1 MRERAVC
8 DRRTPGTNC
17 PVPATPFTTDLSGLA
32 GWVLDVIATMGAPGV
47 AVLVA
52 LENLF
57 PPLPSEVVLP
67 LAGFL
72 AGQGKLSL
80 AAVLVA
86 ATAGSVAG
94 ALVLYW
100 AGAALGP
107 TRLRALA
114 ERLPLMDADDVDR
127 AQGWFDRH
135 GRTAVLVGRLV
146 PGVRSLISV
155 PAGVARM
162 PLAPFLAY
170 TTLGSAAYNAVLVL
184 LGHQLGSRWTSVER
198 YSDPVNYAAYGLIAL
213 GVALAAMRRARH
225 RRRDRDR
232 GREQAAEPER
242 ASR

>member
-1 MRERAVC
+1 VHAH
-8 DRRTPGTNC
+8 NI
-17 PVPATPFTTDLSGLA
+17 ADLGGLA
-32 GWVLDVIATMGAPGV
+32 GWVLDVIDAMGAVGV
-47 AVLVA
+47 AALVA

-86 ATAGSVAG
+86 ATVGSVVG

-100 AGAALGP
+100 AGAALG
-107 TRLRALA
+107 RDRMRRIA

-135 GRTAVLVGRLV
+135 GRSAVLVGRLV
-146 PGVRSLISV
+146 PGVRSLVSI
-155 PAGVARM
+155 PAGIARM
-162 PLAPFLAY
+162 PLLPFLGY

-184 LGHQLGSRWTSVER
+184 LGHQLGSRWRSVEK
-198 YSDPVNYAAYGLIAL
+198 YSDPINYGVYALIVL
-213 GVALAAMRRARH
+213 GILVAVLRRARH
-225 RRRDRDR
+225 RRNDRE
-232 GREQAAEPER
+232 RELVGAPE
-242 ASR
+242 

>member
-1 MRERAVC
+1 M
-8 DRRTPGTNC
+8 
-17 PVPATPFTTDLSGLA
+17 
-32 GWVLDVIATMGAPGV
+32 LDVIDAMGAVGV
-47 AVLVA
+47 AALVA

-86 ATAGSVAG
+86 ATVGSVVG

-100 AGAALGP
+100 AGAALG
-107 TRLRALA
+107 RDRMRRIA

-135 GRTAVLVGRLV
+135 GRSAVLVGRLV
-146 PGVRSLISV
+146 PGVRSLVSI
-155 PAGVARM
+155 PAGIARM
-162 PLAPFLAY
+162 PLLPFLGY

-184 LGHQLGSRWTSVER
+184 LGHQLGQPLDVGREVQR
-198 YSDPVNYAAYGLIAL
+198 PDQL
-213 GVALAAMRRARH
+213 RRLRPD
-225 RRRDRDR
+225 RRRGAR
-232 GREQAAEPER
+232 GGPAARPAPPQR
-242 ASR
+242 PRTGARRHALSDQGLSPRPASR

>member
-1 MRERAVC
+1 MHAHNV
-8 DRRTPGTNC
+8 
-17 PVPATPFTTDLSGLA
+17 ADLGGLA
-32 GWVLDVIATMGAPGV
+32 GWVLDVIDAMGAVGV

-86 ATAGSVAG
+86 ATVGSVVG

-107 TRLRALA
+107 DRMRRIA

-127 AQGWFDRH
+127 AQAWFDRH
-135 GRTAVLVGRLV
+135 GRTAVLFGRLV
-146 PGVRSLISV
+146 PGVRSLVSI
-155 PAGVARM
+155 PAGIARM
-162 PLAPFLAY
+162 PLLPFLGY

-184 LGHQLGSRWTSVER
+184 LGHQLGSRWTSVEK
-198 YSDPVNYAAYGLIAL
+198 YSDPINYGVYGLIA
-213 GVALAAMRRARH
+213 VALLVAVARRARH
-225 RRRDRDR
+225 RRNDRE
-232 GREQAAEPER
+232 RELVDSQ
-242 ASR
+242 S

>member
-1 MRERAVC
+1 MNPHNVA
-8 DRRTPGTNC
+8 
-17 PVPATPFTTDLSGLA
+17 DLGGLA
-32 GWVLDVIATMGAPGV
+32 GWVLDVIDAMGAAGV
-47 AVLVA
+47 AALVA

-86 ATAGSVAG
+86 ATVGSVVG

-100 AGAALGP
+100 AGAALGED
-107 TRLRALA
+107 RMRRIA

-135 GRTAVLVGRLV
+135 GRSAVLLGRLV
-146 PGVRSLISV
+146 PGVRSLVSI

-162 PLAPFLAY
+162 PLLPFLGY

-184 LGHQLGSRWTSVER
+184 LGHQLGRRWTSVET
-198 YSDPVNYAAYGLIAL
+198 YSDPINYGVYALIAL
-213 GVALAAMRRARH
+213 GILVAVLRRAKH
-225 RRRDRDR
+225 RRNDRE
-232 GREQAAEPER
+232 RELVGTRE
-242 ASR
+242 

>member
-1 MRERAVC
+1 MHAHNV
-8 DRRTPGTNC
+8 
-17 PVPATPFTTDLSGLA
+17 ADLGGLA
-32 GWVLDVIATMGAPGV
+32 GWVLDVIDAMGAVGV

-80 AAVLVA
+80 TAVLVA

-94 ALVLYW
+94 ALLLYW

-107 TRLRALA
+107 GRMRLIA
-114 ERLPLMDADDVDR
+114 ERVPLMDADDVDR

-135 GRTAVLVGRLV
+135 GRSAVLVGRLV
-146 PGVRSLISV
+146 PGVRSLVSI
-155 PAGVARM
+155 PAGIARM
-162 PLAPFLAY
+162 PMLPFLGY

-198 YSDPVNYAAYGLIAL
+198 YSDPINYGVYGLIAV
-213 GVALAAMRRARH
+213 GVLVAVARRARH
-225 RRRDRDR
+225 RRNDRE
-232 GREQAAEPER
+232 RELVDAHK
-242 ASR
+242 

>member
-1 MRERAVC
+1 LVHAHKI
-8 DRRTPGTNC
+8 
-17 PVPATPFTTDLSGLA
+17 ADLGGLA
-32 GWVLDVIATMGAPGV
+32 GWVLDVIDAMGAVGV
-47 AVLVA
+47 AALVA

-86 ATAGSVAG
+86 ATVGSVVG

-100 AGAALGP
+100 AGAALG
-107 TRLRALA
+107 RDRMRRIA

-135 GRTAVLVGRLV
+135 GRSAVLVGRLV
-146 PGVRSLISV
+146 PGVRSLVSI
-155 PAGVARM
+155 PAGIARM
-162 PLAPFLAY
+162 PLLPFLGY

-184 LGHQLGSRWTSVER
+184 LGHELGSRWTSVEK
-198 YSDPVNYAAYGLIAL
+198 YSDPINYGVYGLIAV
-213 GVALAAMRRARH
+213 GVLVAVLRRARH
-225 RRRDRDR
+225 RRDDRE
-232 GREQAAEPER
+232 RELVDTHR
-242 ASR
+242 

>member
-1 MRERAVC
+1 MDV
-8 DRRTPGTNC
+8 TQ
-17 PVPATPFTTDLSGLA
+17 PVHQLSGLA
-32 GWVLDVIATMGAPGV
+32 GWVLDVIDAMGALGV

-72 AGQGKLSL
+72 SGQGELSL

-100 AGAALGP
+100 AGAALG
-107 TRLRALA
+107 A
-114 ERLPLMDADDVDR
+114 ERLRRIAERVPLMDADDVDR

-146 PGVRSLISV
+146 PGVRSLISI

-162 PLAPFLAY
+162 QLVPFLLY
-170 TTLGSAAYNAVLVL
+170 TTVGSAAYNTVLVL
-184 LGHQLGSRWTSVER
+184 LGHQLGSHWTSVER
-198 YSDPVNYAAYGLIAL
+198 YSDPINFGVYGLIGL
-213 GVALAAMRRARH
+213 GVALAAVRRARH
-225 RRRDRDR
+225 RRADRE
-232 GREQAAEPER
+232 REAVR
-242 ASR
+242 AG

>member
-1 MRERAVC
+1 MHAHNV
-8 DRRTPGTNC
+8 
-17 PVPATPFTTDLSGLA
+17 ADLGGLA
-32 GWVLDVIATMGAPGV
+32 GWVLDVIDAMGAVGV
-47 AVLVA
+47 AALVA

-86 ATAGSVAG
+86 ATVGSVVG

-100 AGAALGP
+100 AGAALG
-107 TRLRALA
+107 RDRMRRIA

-135 GRTAVLVGRLV
+135 GRSAVLFGRLV
-146 PGVRSLISV
+146 PGVRSLVSI
-155 PAGVARM
+155 PAGIARM
-162 PLAPFLAY
+162 PLLPFLGY

-184 LGHQLGSRWTSVER
+184 LGHQLGSRWRSVEK
-198 YSDPVNYAAYGLIAL
+198 YSDPINYGVYALIVL
-213 GVALAAMRRARH
+213 GILVAVLRRARH
-225 RRRDRDR
+225 RRNDRE
-232 GREQAAEPER
+232 RELVGTPE
-242 ASR
+242 

>member
-1 MRERAVC
+1 MHAHNV
-8 DRRTPGTNC
+8 
-17 PVPATPFTTDLSGLA
+17 ADLGGLA
-32 GWVLDVIATMGAPGV
+32 GWVLDVIDAMGAVGV
-47 AVLVA
+47 AALVA

-86 ATAGSVAG
+86 ATVGSVVG

-100 AGAALGP
+100 AGAALG
-107 TRLRALA
+107 RDRMRRIA

-135 GRTAVLVGRLV
+135 GRSAVLVGRLV
-146 PGVRSLISV
+146 PGVRSLVSI
-155 PAGVARM
+155 PAGIARM
-162 PLAPFLAY
+162 PLLPFLGY

-184 LGHQLGSRWTSVER
+184 LGHQLGSRWRSVEK
-198 YSDPVNYAAYGLIAL
+198 YSDPINYGVYALIVL
-213 GVALAAMRRARH
+213 GILVAVLRRARH
-225 RRRDRDR
+225 RRNDRE
-232 GREQAAEPER
+232 RELVGMPK
-242 ASR
+242 

>member
-1 MRERAVC
+1 VHAHNV
-8 DRRTPGTNC
+8 
-17 PVPATPFTTDLSGLA
+17 ADLGGLA
-32 GWVLDVIATMGAPGV
+32 GWVLDVIDAMGAVGV

-80 AAVLVA
+80 TAVLVA

-94 ALVLYW
+94 ALLLYW

-107 TRLRALA
+107 GRMRRIA
-114 ERLPLMDADDVDR
+114 ERVPLMDADDVDR

-135 GRTAVLVGRLV
+135 GRSAVLVGRLV
-146 PGVRSLISV
+146 PGVRSLVSI
-155 PAGVARM
+155 PAGIARM
-162 PLAPFLAY
+162 PMLPFLGY

-198 YSDPVNYAAYGLIAL
+198 YSDPINYGVYGLIAV
-213 GVALAAMRRARH
+213 GVLVAVARRARH
-225 RRRDRDR
+225 RRNDRDR
-232 GREQAAEPER
+232 ELVDAHK
-242 ASR
+242 

>member
-1 MRERAVC
+1 MP
-8 DRRTPGTNC
+8 TPL
-17 PVPATPFTTDLSGLA
+17 VADLSGLA
-32 GWVLDVIATMGAPGV
+32 GWVLDVIHALGAVGV
-47 AVLVA
+47 AALVA
-52 LENLF
+52 LENVF
-57 PPLPSEVVLP
+57 PPLPSEVILP

-86 ATAGSVAG
+86 ATVGSVVG

-100 AGAALGP
+100 AGAAMGRE
-107 TRLRALA
+107 RLRRVAD
-114 ERLPLMDADDVDR
+114 RTPLMGAGDVDR

-162 PLAPFLAY
+162 PLLPFLLY

-184 LGHQLGSRWTSVER
+184 LGHQLGSRWTSVEK
-198 YSDPVNYAAYGLIAL
+198 YSDPINYGAYALIVL
-213 GVALAAMRRARH
+213 GIVVAVVRRVRH
-225 RRRDRDR
+225 RRSDRQRELADR
-232 GREQAAEPER
+232 SA
-242 ASR
+242 

>member
-1 MRERAVC
+1 
-8 DRRTPGTNC
+8 
-17 PVPATPFTTDLSGLA
+17 VPTHNVADLGGLA
-32 GWVLDVIATMGAPGV
+32 GWVLDVIDAMGAVGV
-47 AVLVA
+47 AALVA

-86 ATAGSVAG
+86 ATIGSVVG

-100 AGAALGP
+100 AGAALGAG
-107 TRLRALA
+107 RMRRIA

-135 GRTAVLVGRLV
+135 GRSAVLVGRLV
-146 PGVRSLISV
+146 PGVRSLVSI
-155 PAGVARM
+155 PAGIARM
-162 PLAPFLAY
+162 PLLPFLGY

-184 LGHQLGSRWTSVER
+184 LGHQLGSRWTSVEK
-198 YSDPVNYAAYGLIAL
+198 YSDPINYGVYGLILL
-213 GVALAAMRRARH
+213 GVLVAVLRRARH
-225 RRRDRDR
+225 RRNDRE
-232 GREQAAEPER
+232 RELVDTHR
-242 ASR
+242 

>member
-1 MRERAVC
+1 LVHAHKI
-8 DRRTPGTNC
+8 
-17 PVPATPFTTDLSGLA
+17 ADLGGLA
-32 GWVLDVIATMGAPGV
+32 GWVLDVIDAMGAVGV
-47 AVLVA
+47 AALVA

-86 ATAGSVAG
+86 ATVGSVVG

-100 AGAALGP
+100 AGAALG
-107 TRLRALA
+107 RDRMRRIAD
-114 ERLPLMDADDVDR
+114 RLPLMDADDVDR

-135 GRTAVLVGRLV
+135 GRSAVLVGRLV
-146 PGVRSLISV
+146 PGVRSLVSI
-155 PAGVARM
+155 PAGIARM
-162 PLAPFLAY
+162 PLLPFVGY

-198 YSDPVNYAAYGLIAL
+198 YSDPINYGVYGLIVV
-213 GVALAAMRRARH
+213 GVLVAVLRRARH
-225 RRRDRDR
+225 RRDDRE
-232 GREQAAEPER
+232 RELVDTHR
-242 ASR
+242 

>member
-1 MRERAVC
+1 LVHASKI
-8 DRRTPGTNC
+8 
-17 PVPATPFTTDLSGLA
+17 ADLGGLA
-32 GWVLDVIATMGAPGV
+32 GWVLDVIDAMGAVGV
-47 AVLVA
+47 AALVA

-86 ATAGSVAG
+86 ATVGSVVG

-100 AGAALGP
+100 AGAALG
-107 TRLRALA
+107 RDRMRRIA

-135 GRTAVLVGRLV
+135 GRSAVLVGRLV
-146 PGVRSLISV
+146 PGVRSLVSI
-155 PAGVARM
+155 PAGIARM
-162 PLAPFLAY
+162 PLLPFVGY

-198 YSDPVNYAAYGLIAL
+198 YSDPINYGVYGLIVV
-213 GVALAAMRRARH
+213 GVLVAVLRRARH
-225 RRRDRDR
+225 RRDDRE
-232 GREQAAEPER
+232 RELVDTHR
-242 ASR
+242 